1 MGGASG
7 QGSFNSSSGSQS
19 SFSQTTETQL
29 SKEQAAI
36 LKQREEQYQ
45 QYFFPEL
52 VKNLQDVSKETALT
66 PTLQSNVQAVNQ
78 QAGSAKVQ
86 FTQDM
91 AKRGLSGS
99 GTEAQGLAALSNSKS
114 NLLANAYYQAQQA
127 NQAQKSNALQ
137 LALAASPTPTTASPL
152 GQISYGQGSQSSS
165 GWGWGAQAKV
175 L

>member
-1 MGGASG
+1 MGY
-7 QGSFNSSSGSQS
+7 QQNSSNQSSWSQS
-19 SFSQTTETQL
+19 STYETAL

-45 QYFFPEL
+45 KYFFPEL
-52 VKNLQDVSKETALT
+52 VKNLQEVSKETALT

-127 NQAQKSNALQ
+127 NQAQRNNALQ

-152 GQISYGQGSQSSS
+152 GQISQSSGS
-165 GWGWGAQAKV
+165 GSGFGLHV
-175 L
+175 GL

>member
-1 MGGASG
+1 MGA
-7 QGSFNSSSGSQS
+7 SSGSGGGRDFS
-19 SFSQTTETQL
+19 YSQTTETAL

-91 AKRGLSGS
+91 AQRGLSGS

-127 NQAQKSNALQ
+127 NQAQKNNALQ
-137 LALAASPTPTTASPL
+137 LALAMSPTPTTASPL
-152 GQISYGQGSQSSS
+152 GQISYGTGKTSQSNWHY
-165 GWGWGAQAKV
+165 G

>member
-1 MGGASG
+1 MGA
-7 QGSFNSSSGSQS
+7 QGNSSSGKQS
-19 SFSQTTETQL
+19 NYSTTTETQL

-45 QYFFPEL
+45 KYFFPEL
-52 VKNLQDVSKETALT
+52 VNSLQDASKETALT

-78 QAGSAKVQ
+78 QAGSAKTQ

-91 AKRGLSGS
+91 AQRGLSGS

-127 NQAQKSNALQ
+127 NQTQKNNVLQ

-152 GQISYGQGSQSSS
+152 GQISYGSGSQSGS
-165 GWGWGAQAKV
+165 GWHYG

>member
-1 MGGASG
+1 MGY
-7 QGSFNSSSGSQS
+7 QQNSSNQSSWSQS
-19 SFSQTTETQL
+19 STYETAL

-52 VKNLQDVSKETALT
+52 VKNLQEVSKETALT

-99 GTEAQGLAALSNSKS
+99 GTETQGLAALSNSKS

-127 NQAQKSNALQ
+127 NQAQKNNALQ
-137 LALAASPTPTTASPL
+137 LALAASPTPTTAAPL
-152 GQISYGQGSQSSS
+152 GQTTQSSGS
-165 GWGWGAQAKV
+165 GSGFGLHV
-175 L
+175 GL

>member
-1 MGGASG
+1 MGA
-7 QGSFNSSSGSQS
+7 QGNSSSGSQS

-45 QYFFPEL
+45 KYFFPEL
-52 VKNLQDVSKETALT
+52 VKNLQEVSKETALT
-66 PTLQSNVQAVNQ
+66 PTLQSNVQVVNQ

-152 GQISYGQGSQSSS
+152 GQISYGSGSQSGS
-165 GWGWGAQAKV
+165 GWHYG

>member
-1 MGGASG
+1 MGY
-7 QGSFNSSSGSQS
+7 QQNSSNQSSWSQS
-19 SFSQTTETQL
+19 STYETAL

-45 QYFFPEL
+45 KYFFPEL
-52 VKNLQDVSKETALT
+52 VKNLQEVSKETALT

-99 GTEAQGLAALSNSKS
+99 GTETQGLAALSNSKS

-127 NQAQKSNALQ
+127 NQAQRNNALQ

-152 GQISYGQGSQSSS
+152 GQISQSSGS
-165 GWGWGAQAKV
+165 GSGFGLHV
-175 L
+175 GL

>member
-1 MGGASG
+1 MGY
-7 QGSFNSSSGSQS
+7 QQNSSNQSSWSQS
-19 SFSQTTETQL
+19 STFDTAL

-45 QYFFPEL
+45 KYFFPEL

-91 AKRGLSGS
+91 AQRGLSGS

-127 NQAQKSNALQ
+127 NQAQKNNALQ
-137 LALAASPTPTTASPL
+137 LALAASPTPTTAAPL
-152 GQISYGQGSQSSS
+152 GQISQSSGS
-165 GWGWGAQAKV
+165 GSGFGLHV
-175 L
+175 GL

>member
-1 MGGASG
+1 MGY
-7 QGSFNSSSGSQS
+7 QQNSSKQSSWSQS
-19 SFSQTTETQL
+19 STFDTAL

-45 QYFFPEL
+45 KYFFPEL
-52 VKNLQDVSKETALT
+52 VKNLQEVSKETALT

-99 GTEAQGLAALSNSKS
+99 GTETQGLAALSNSKS

-127 NQAQKSNALQ
+127 NQAQKNNALQ
-137 LALAASPTPTTASPL
+137 LALAASPTPTTAAPL
-152 GQISYGQGSQSSS
+152 GQTTQSSGS
-165 GWGWGAQAKV
+165 GSGFGLHV
-175 L
+175 GL

>member
-1 MGGASG
+1 MGY
-7 QGSFNSSSGSQS
+7 QQNSSNQSSWSQS
-19 SFSQTTETQL
+19 STFDTAL

-45 QYFFPEL
+45 KYFFPEL
-52 VKNLQDVSKETALT
+52 VKNLQEVSKETALT

-99 GTEAQGLAALSNSKS
+99 GTETQGLAALSNSKS

-127 NQAQKSNALQ
+127 NQAQKNNALQ
-137 LALAASPTPTTASPL
+137 LALAASPTPTTAAPL
-152 GQISYGQGSQSSS
+152 GQTTQSSGS
-165 GWGWGAQAKV
+165 GSGFGLHV
-175 L
+175 GL

>member
-1 MGGASG
+1 MGYH
-7 QGSFNSSSGSQS
+7 QNSSNQRSWSQS
-19 SFSQTTETQL
+19 STFDTAL

-45 QYFFPEL
+45 KYFFPEL
-52 VKNLQDVSKETALT
+52 VKNLQEVSKETALT

-99 GTEAQGLAALSNSKS
+99 GTETQGLAALSNSKS

-127 NQAQKSNALQ
+127 NQAQKNNALQ
-137 LALAASPTPTTASPL
+137 LALAASPTPTTAAPL
-152 GQISYGQGSQSSS
+152 GQTTQSSGS
-165 GWGWGAQAKV
+165 GSGFGLHV
-175 L
+175 GL

>member
-1 MGGASG
+1 MGY
-7 QGSFNSSSGSQS
+7 QQNSSNQSSWSQS
-19 SFSQTTETQL
+19 STFETAL

-45 QYFFPEL
+45 KYFFPEL
-52 VKNLQDVSKETALT
+52 VKNLQEVSKETALT

-99 GTEAQGLAALSNSKS
+99 GTETQGLAALSNSKS

-127 NQAQKSNALQ
+127 NQAQKNNALQ
-137 LALAASPTPTTASPL
+137 LALAASPTPTTAAPL
-152 GQISYGQGSQSSS
+152 GQTTQSSGS
-165 GWGWGAQAKV
+165 GSGFGLHV
-175 L
+175 GL

>member
-1 MGGASG
+1 MGY
-7 QGSFNSSSGSQS
+7 QQNSSNQSSWSQS
-19 SFSQTTETQL
+19 STYETAL

-45 QYFFPEL
+45 KYFFPEL
-52 VKNLQDVSKETALT
+52 VKNLQEVSKETAFT

-127 NQAQKSNALQ
+127 NQAQRNNALQ

-152 GQISYGQGSQSSS
+152 GQISQSSGS
-165 GWGWGAQAKV
+165 GSGSGLHV
-175 L
+175 GL

>member
-1 MGGASG
+1 MGY
-7 QGSFNSSSGSQS
+7 QQNSSNQSSWSQS
-19 SFSQTTETQL
+19 STFDTAL

-45 QYFFPEL
+45 KYFFPEL
-52 VKNLQDVSKETALT
+52 VKNLQEVSKETALT

-91 AKRGLSGS
+91 AQRGLSGS

-127 NQAQKSNALQ
+127 NQAQKNNALQ
-137 LALAASPTPTTASPL
+137 LALAASPTPTTAAPL
-152 GQISYGQGSQSSS
+152 GQISQSSGS
-165 GWGWGAQAKV
+165 GSGFGLHV
-175 L
+175 GL